1 MEQVELIYREGRTV
15 VPIISSEIMKL
26 SVDKLFSSGVVLQRD
41 KPIKIWGNA
50 QSGNIV
56 SVEIQGTKERTVA
69 NDNNDWVIILSPLK
83 TSFAEKIVIKS
94 DSELIEVDNVSIG
107 EVWVAGGQ
115 SNMEFHMRYDK
126 DFNEKKSNYDN
137 PNIRF
142 FDVPKYP
149 TKKAKEIG
157 DYSFYGFWRP
167 CDNDNI
173 ECFSA
178 VAYYFA
184 EKLYEELQVPI
195 GIIGCNY
202 GGTRACC
209 WMDEASTFRH
219 GRAWID
225 DYIEAVKQIHDLDG
239 MDHQFHEEIMLTKTN
254 PFENKVMD
262 KLLYGYTIEEVLEI
276 LKSINPAQL
285 GTVIGPWH
293 ECRPFGLFYTMLK
306 TITDFTVKGVIWYQ
320 GESDENHP
328 EIYADMLEALIA
340 CWRYEWNENFPF
352 IMAQLA
358 PFGEVLGKGGDVFPL
373 LREQQLEVTR
383 RLTNVYLVST
393 GDVGNK
399 IDIHPKEKAPV
410 GHRMALIGLEKIYG
424 LDMLSDAPMPTKIVT
439 VDDKLIITFEHV
451 GEGLTLAG
459 YKINA
464 LEFLD
469 KNLKPV
475 EGIAETRVEYDKVT
489 IRFDGAQVQNI
500 AEVKF
505 AKSAYYSVNLYNSS
519 KIPVMPFVLQVHR

>member
-1 MEQVELIYREGRTV
+1 MT
-15 VPIISSEIMKL
+15 IISNEIKKL
-26 SVDKLFSSGVVLQRD
+26 SVDKLFSSGAVLQRD
-41 KPIKIWGNA
+41 KIIKIWGNA
-50 QSGNIV
+50 QSGNV
-56 SVEIQGTKERTVA
+56 VTVEIQGIQERTVA

-83 TSFAEKIVIKS
+83 ASCAEKIVIKS
-94 DSELIEVDNVSIG
+94 GSELIEIDNVLIG

-126 DFNEKKSNYDN
+126 DFNEKKSNFDN

-149 TKKAKEIG
+149 TLKAKKMG
-157 DYSFYGFWRP
+157 DYSYYGFWRT

-173 ECFSA
+173 EYFSA

-184 EKLYEELQVPI
+184 EKLYEELQIPI

-209 WMDEASTFRH
+209 WMDEASVFRH

-225 DYIEAVKQIHDLDG
+225 DYIETVTQIENLDE
-239 MDHQFHEEIMLTKTN
+239 MDHQFHEEIMARGAS
-254 PFENKVMD
+254 PFENKFMD
-262 KLLYGYTIEEVLEI
+262 KLLYGYTIEELLEF
-276 LKSINPAQL
+276 LKSLETVQT
-285 GTVIGPWH
+285 GSVIGPWH
-293 ECRPFGLFYTMLK
+293 EWRPFGLFYTMLK

-340 CWRYEWNENFPF
+340 CWRHEWDEDLPF

-358 PFGEVLGKGGDVFPL
+358 PFGEIFGKGGDVFPL
-373 LREQQLEVTR
+373 LREQQLEATR
-383 RLTNVYLVST
+383 RSENVYLVST
-393 GDVGNK
+393 GDAGNK

-410 GHRMALIGLEKIYG
+410 GNRMALIGLEKIYG
-424 LDMLSDAPMPTKIVT
+424 FDILSDAPRPTGVIKD
-439 VDDKLIITFEHV
+439 DDKIIIAFEHV
-451 GEGLTLAG
+451 GEGLLLTG
-459 YKINA
+459 ETINA
-464 LEFLD
+464 LELLD
-469 KNLKPV
+469 MNLSPV
-475 EGIAETRVEYDKVT
+475 EGIAETTVGHDKVT
-489 IRFDGAQVQNI
+489 LRFDGLQVQDI

-505 AKSAYYSVNLYNSS
+505 AKTGYYNVNLHNSS
-519 KIPVMPFVLQVHR
+519 KIPVMPFELQVR